1 VSKTFK
7 TILIEFRA
15 CGEAKEWVGDKTLE
29 EAWETCERTDWMLW
43 LAAKAEVDRKTVV
56 LAACAVART
65 ALQYVKPGE
74 LRPLNAIE
82 TAEAWTRGET
92 TLEEVR
98 RAAYAASYAAVSDA
112 AAASYAAAAASYA
125 ADAAYTV
132 ADYADDAAA
141 YADDAWPA
149 AKAEHLRVMCEV
161 VRRHYPAAPVIPEAE
176 IHSGSE
182 T

>member
-1 VSKTFK
+1 MSKTFK

-98 RAAYAASYAAVSDA
+98 RAAYAAAGAAAAVSCA
-112 AAASYAAAAASYA
+112 AAARSSSLAQSCEIVRATITVEMVRAAIG
-125 ADAAYTV
+125 
-132 ADYADDAAA
+132 
-141 YADDAWPA
+141 
-149 AKAEHLRVMCEV
+149 KL
-161 VRRHYPAAPVIPEAE
+161 
-176 IHSGSE
+176 
-182 T
+182 